1 MICHFKMIKLNLTD
15 EQEMK
20 DLCEIAT
27 QICSLERGSLSC
39 KSRRKEY
46 TLPRTIVGVL
56 ARKELGIHYNI
67 IANMLNRNRC
77 SIYYYE
83 RGHQSNYQGW
93 KNYRVLFNKIY
104 NAYTDLRTPKKKF
117 NEPSEMTEYLT
128 DIGIRHSK
136 NPEMYIVI
144 STARWEVQIDT
155 DCKSFSKNMEL
166 CKLALKDYNCRIYI
180 KS

>member
-1 MICHFKMIKLNLTD
+1 MIKVNLTD

-27 QICSLERGSLSC
+27 QICNLERGSLPL
-39 KSRRKEY
+39 KSRKKEY
-46 TLPRTIVGVL
+46 MLPRTIVGVL

-67 IANMLNRNRC
+67 IADILNRDRC

-83 RGHQSNYQGW
+83 RKHQSNYQGW
-93 KNYRVLFNKIY
+93 KDYRVLFNKIY
-104 NAYTDLRTPKKKF
+104 NAYTDLRVPKKQF
-117 NEPSEMTEYLT
+117 NEPSEMIEYLYG
-128 DIGIRHSK
+128 IGVKHSK
-136 NPEMYIVI
+136 SPEMYIVI
-144 STARWEVQIDT
+144 STARWEIQIDT

>member
-1 MICHFKMIKLNLTD
+1 MIKVNLTD

-27 QICSLERGSLSC
+27 QICSLEKGSLSC

-46 TLPRTIVGVL
+46 TLPRSIVAVL
-56 ARKELGIHYNI
+56 ARKELGIHYNLV
-67 IANMLNRNRC
+67 ANILNRTRY
-77 SIYYYE
+77 SVYHYE
-83 RGHQSNYQGW
+83 KGHQANYQSW
-93 KNYRVLFNKIY
+93 KDYRVLFNKIY
-104 NAYTDLRTPKKKF
+104 NAYTDLRIPKKKF

-166 CKLALKDYNCRIYI
+166 CKLALKDYNCKIYI

>member
-1 MICHFKMIKLNLTD
+1 MIKLNLTD

-27 QICSLERGSLSC
+27 QICSLEKGSLSC

-46 TLPRTIVGVL
+46 MLPRSIVAVL
-56 ARKELGIHYNI
+56 ARKELGIHYNL
-67 IANMLNRNRC
+67 IADVLNRTRY
-77 SIYYYE
+77 SVYHYE
-83 RGHQSNYQGW
+83 KGHQSNYQGW
-93 KNYRVLFNKIY
+93 KDYRVLFNKIY
-104 NAYTDLRTPKKKF
+104 NAYTDLRIPKKKF

-128 DIGIRHSK
+128 DIGIKHSK

-155 DCKSFSKNMEL
+155 DCKNFSKNMEL
-166 CKLALKDYNCRIYI
+166 CKLALKDYNCKIYI